1 MRRMF
6 LYRISC
12 VFLGL
17 VLFSLSAGN
26 VRADAPSISSDR
38 HLLSWTSYA
47 GETDASYGGK
57 RSRRHSGAR
66 WRWEDDREFIVRYNR
81 VEGAFIAWRLPHTY
95 DRYRETHDFG
105 LYSEVGYGLKST
117 DWRYQI
123 GVEFSVFRGTSYL
136 LRLGTELHDFTD
148 TEDTWIIPEWEN
160 SLAAFLFKKDHQDFY
175 RRTGWS
181 VYLTQ
186 RFGDVMRLTGRFRS
200 DDLES
205 LEKQTDWSL
214 FGGGD
219 FRENPAVDEGRVNSV
234 QVELRID
241 TRDGLRS
248 PSRGW
253 LIEGF
258 AERAGGDFEGDYEF
272 ERYRVDVR
280 RYQPLRRYERLDL
293 RFRAGTSKESLP
305 SQYLYNLGGIS
316 TLRGYDFKEFTG
328 DRMVLA
334 NVEYR
339 VNAERR
345 WGDGWIFDDLL
356 QPLIFVDAGAT
367 WSEGESLETEDIQK
381 SAGLAFASEN
391 DDLRIS
397 FAKPLD
403 KDDRTISVSL
413 RVSRPF

>member
-1 MRRMF
+1 MRRML
-6 LYRISC
+6 LYRIPC

-26 VRADAPSISSDR
+26 VRADAPAISSDR

-47 GETDASYGGK
+47 GETDASYDGK

-81 VEGAFIAWRLPHTY
+81 VEGPFIAWRLPHAY

-123 GVEFSVFRGTSYL
+123 GVEFSTFRGTSYL
-136 LRLGTELHDFTD
+136 LRLGAELHDFTD

-160 SLAAFLFKKDHQDFY
+160 SLAAFLFKKDHRDFY

-181 VYLTQ
+181 AYLTQ

-214 FGGGD
+214 FGGGN

-241 TRDGLRS
+241 TRDAEVHHSEPQARISLVQDLLKLPRIRVALQRLRGGGLTQTHDSANPFAVNGREMTAMLS
-248 PSRGW
+248 GEENCAGCAQPNFGDDQAEKYAYHAEHDSLPYGAHHGSLLRHKWEQRQETRGK
-253 LIEGF
+253 INGVE
-258 AERAGGDFEGDYEF
+258 
-272 ERYRVDVR
+272 R
-280 RYQPLRRYERLDL
+280 RYAR
-293 RFRAGTSKESLP
+293 
-305 SQYLYNLGGIS
+305 
-316 TLRGYDFKEFTG
+316 
-328 DRMVLA
+328 
-334 NVEYR
+334 
-339 VNAERR
+339 
-345 WGDGWIFDDLL
+345 
-356 QPLIFVDAGAT
+356 
-367 WSEGESLETEDIQK
+367 
-381 SAGLAFASEN
+381 
-391 DDLRIS
+391 
-397 FAKPLD
+397 
-403 KDDRTISVSL
+403 
-413 RVSRPF
+413 